1 MDTATA
7 LLLGIFVMAAIVL
20 TASGYISRKSILAVM
35 GALFWILAGIYAYTL
50 STQNWSAW
58 DIYLGLAFGCLFLPL

>member
-35 GALFWILAGIYAYTL
+35 GALFG
-50 STQNWSAW
+50 
-58 DIYLGLAFGCLFLPL
+58 F